1 MNPFQLPEEIQDRS
15 TYDRAVSHLREAGIR
30 LPLLSELTNAPQAL
44 NDVYEKLNQVHAA
57 APDPRNL
64 YRVHWFNDRAR
75 TGLTATPEY
84 VRLPKALT
92 GVDAPIIVALGDR
105 FPMIG
110 AHKVLAAYGCLVP
123 RLVSGA
129 FDPGHHRAVW
139 PSTGNY
145 CRGGIAISRMLGC
158 HGVAVLPEGMSRER
172 FSWLEKWVN
181 DPEDIV
187 RTPGTESN
195 VKEIYDK
202 CEELS
207 RDPQNII
214 VNQISEFSN
223 YLVHRF
229 VTGNALDRIFQS
241 VSASLPNA
249 RLAGFIAATG
259 SAGSLGAG
267 DHLKYRYGTRI
278 VAVEPVECPTL
289 LYNGFGELNIQG
301 VGDKHVPL
309 IHNVMNTDFVVGVSD
324 YDSDGINALFN
335 TPAGQNYLHQRKG
348 ISAEILDALTS
359 MGFSGI
365 ANVLA
370 AIKLAKYLSLGP
382 EDVLITVATDGSAL
396 YQTELQKWLSLE
408 APEDV
413 DENLAAELYGTHL
426 KNVRVDHL
434 LELTEIDRNRIFN
447 LGYYTWVEQQG
458 INIQDFERRRH
469 QTFWNQLER
478 LIPTWDAMI
487 EAFNQ
492 ETAQSRNF

>member
-44 NDVYEKLNQVHAA
+44 NDVYEKLNQVHAD

-75 TGLTATPEY
+75 TGLTDTPEF

-92 GVDAPIIVALGDR
+92 GVDAQIVVALGDR

-145 CRGGIAISRMLGC
+145 CRGGIAISRILGC

-172 FSWLEKWVN
+172 FSWLEKWVS
-181 DPEDIV
+181 DPQDIV

-202 CEELS
+202 CEQLS

-214 VNQISEFSN
+214 VNQFSEFSN
-223 YLVHRF
+223 YLVHRL

-241 VSASLPNA
+241 VSTSLPNA
-249 RLAGFIAATG
+249 RLTGFIAATG
-259 SAGSLGAG
+259 SAGTLGAG
-267 DHLKYRYGTRI
+267 DHLKSRYGTRI

-289 LYNGFGELNIQG
+289 LYNGFGEHNIQG

-335 TPAGQNYLHQRKG
+335 TPAGRNYLHRRKG

-359 MGFSGI
+359 LGFSGI

-408 APEDV
+408 APEGV
-413 DENLAAELYGTHL
+413 DETLSAELYGTHL

-492 ETAQSRNF
+492 ETAQSRNA

>member
-1 MNPFQLPEEIQDRS
+1 MNPFRLPDEIQDHS
-15 TYDRAVSHLREAGIR
+15 TYDRAVTHLRKFRVR
-30 LPLLSELTNAPQAL
+30 LPKFSELVNAPQAL
-44 NDVYEKLNQVHAA
+44 SEVYTKLGELDAD

-64 YRVHWFNDRAR
+64 FRVHWYNDHNR
-75 TGLTATPEY
+75 TGLAETPEF

-92 GVDAPIIVALGDR
+92 GVDAQIIVALGDR

-110 AHKVLAAYGCLVP
+110 AHKVLAAYGCLIP

-129 FDPGHHRAVW
+129 FDPGYHRAVW

-145 CRGGIAISRMLGC
+145 CRGGIAISRILGC

-172 FSWLEKWVN
+172 FRWLEKWVS

-202 CEELS
+202 CMQLAS
-207 RDPQNII
+207 DSQNII
-214 VNQISEFSN
+214 VNQFSEFSN

-229 VTGNALDRIFQS
+229 VTGNALDRIYQS

-259 SAGSLGAG
+259 SAGTLGAG
-267 DHLKYRYGTRI
+267 DHLKNLYGTRI
-278 VAVEPVECPTL
+278 AAVEPAEWPTL
-289 LYNGFGELNIQG
+289 LYNGFGDHNIQG

-324 YDSDGINALFN
+324 YDSECINALFN
-335 TPAGQNYLHQRKG
+335 TPAGRNFLHQRKG
-348 ISAEILDALTS
+348 ISVKILDALTS

-396 YQTELQKWLSLE
+396 YETELQKWLSLK
-408 APEDV
+408 APDDV
-413 DENLAAELYGTHL
+413 DEVLSAELYGTHL

-434 LELTEIDRNRIFN
+434 LELSEIDRNRIFN

-458 INIQDFERRRH
+458 INIEDFERRRD
-469 QTFWNQLER
+469 QKFWNQLES
-478 LIPTWDAMI
+478 LIPKWDAMI

-492 ETAQSRNF
+492 QTE

>member
-44 NDVYEKLNQVHAA
+44 NDVYEKLNQVHAD

-75 TGLTATPEY
+75 TGLTDTPEF

-92 GVDAPIIVALGDR
+92 GVDAQIIVALGDR

-145 CRGGIAISRMLGC
+145 CRGGIAISRILGC

-172 FSWLEKWVN
+172 FSWLEKWVS
-181 DPEDIV
+181 DPQDIV

-202 CEELS
+202 CEQLS

-214 VNQISEFSN
+214 VNQFSEFSN
-223 YLVHRF
+223 YLVHRS

-241 VSASLPNA
+241 VSTSLPNA

-259 SAGSLGAG
+259 SAGTLGAG
-267 DHLKYRYGTRI
+267 DHLKSRYGTRI

-289 LYNGFGELNIQG
+289 LYNGFGEHNIQG

-335 TPAGQNYLHQRKG
+335 TPAGRNYLHQRKG

-359 MGFSGI
+359 LGFSGI

-408 APEDV
+408 APEGV
-413 DENLAAELYGTHL
+413 DETLSAELYGTHL

-492 ETAQSRNF
+492 ETAQSRNA

>member
-1 MNPFQLPEEIQDRS
+1 MNPFLLPKEIQDRP
-15 TYDRAVSHLREAGIR
+15 TYDRAVAHLREAGVR
-30 LPLLSELTNAPQAL
+30 LPLFSELANAPQTL
-44 NDVYEKLNQVHAA
+44 NDVYTKLNQVHAD
-57 APDPRNL
+57 APDSRNL
-64 YRVHWFNDRAR
+64 FRVHWFNDRAR
-75 TGLTATPEY
+75 TGLTDTPEF

-92 GVDAPIIVALGDR
+92 GVDAQIVVALGDR

-145 CRGGIAISRMLGC
+145 CRGGIAISRILGC

-172 FSWLEKWVN
+172 FSWLEKWVS
-181 DPEDIV
+181 DPQDIV

-202 CEELS
+202 CEQLS

-214 VNQISEFSN
+214 VNQFSEFSN
-223 YLVHRF
+223 YLVHRS

-241 VSASLPNA
+241 VSTSLPNA

-259 SAGSLGAG
+259 SAGTLGAG
-267 DHLKYRYGTRI
+267 DHLKSRYGTRI

-289 LYNGFGELNIQG
+289 LYNGFGEHNIQG

-335 TPAGQNYLHQRKG
+335 TPAGRNYLHQRKG

-359 MGFSGI
+359 LGFSGI

-370 AIKLAKYLSLGP
+370 AIKLAKYLSLDP

-396 YQTELQKWLSLE
+396 YETELQKWLSLE
-408 APEDV
+408 GPENV
-413 DENLAAELYGTHL
+413 DEILAAELYGTHL

-492 ETAQSRNF
+492 ETAQSRNA

>member
-15 TYDRAVSHLREAGIR
+15 TYDRAVAHLREAGIR

-44 NDVYEKLNQVHAA
+44 NDVYEKLNQVHAD

-75 TGLTATPEY
+75 TGLTDTPEF

-92 GVDAPIIVALGDR
+92 GVDAQIIVALGDR

-145 CRGGIAISRMLGC
+145 CRGGIAISRILGC

-172 FSWLEKWVN
+172 FSWLEKWVS
-181 DPEDIV
+181 DPQDIV

-202 CEELS
+202 CEQLS

-214 VNQISEFSN
+214 VNQFSEFSN
-223 YLVHRF
+223 YLVHRS

-241 VSASLPNA
+241 VSTSLPNA

-259 SAGSLGAG
+259 SAGTLGAG
-267 DHLKYRYGTRI
+267 DHLKSRYGTRI

-289 LYNGFGELNIQG
+289 LYNGFGEHNIQG

-335 TPAGQNYLHQRKG
+335 TPAGRNYLHQRKG

-359 MGFSGI
+359 LGFSGI

-408 APEDV
+408 APEGV
-413 DENLAAELYGTHL
+413 DETLSAELYGTHL

-492 ETAQSRNF
+492 ETAQSRNA

>member
-44 NDVYEKLNQVHAA
+44 NDVYEKLNQVHAD

-75 TGLTATPEY
+75 TGLTDTPEF

-92 GVDAPIIVALGDR
+92 GVDAQIVVALGDR

-145 CRGGIAISRMLGC
+145 CRGGIAISRILGC

-172 FSWLEKWVN
+172 FSWLEKWVS
-181 DPEDIV
+181 DPQDIV

-202 CEELS
+202 CEQLS

-214 VNQISEFSN
+214 VNQFSEFSN
-223 YLVHRF
+223 YLVHRS

-241 VSASLPNA
+241 VSTSLPNA

-259 SAGSLGAG
+259 SAGTLGAG
-267 DHLKYRYGTRI
+267 DHLKSRYGTRI

-289 LYNGFGELNIQG
+289 LYNGFGEHNIQG

-335 TPAGQNYLHQRKG
+335 TPAGRNYLHQRKG

-359 MGFSGI
+359 LGFSGI
-365 ANVLA
+365 TNVLA

-408 APEDV
+408 APEGV
-413 DENLAAELYGTHL
+413 DETLSAELYGTHL

-492 ETAQSRNF
+492 ETAQSRNA

>member
-15 TYDRAVSHLREAGIR
+15 TYNRAVAHLREAGIR

-44 NDVYEKLNQVHAA
+44 NDVYEKLNQVHADD
-57 APDPRNL
+57 PDPRNL
-64 YRVHWFNDRAR
+64 YRVHWFNDHAR
-75 TGLTATPEY
+75 TGLTDTPEF

-92 GVDAPIIVALGDR
+92 GVDAQIIVALGDR

-145 CRGGIAISRMLGC
+145 CRGGIAISRILGC

-172 FSWLEKWVN
+172 FSWLEKWVS
-181 DPEDIV
+181 DPQDIV

-202 CEELS
+202 CEQLS

-214 VNQISEFSN
+214 VNQFSEFSN
-223 YLVHRF
+223 YLVHRL

-241 VSASLPNA
+241 VSTSLPNA

-259 SAGSLGAG
+259 SAGTLGAG
-267 DHLKYRYGTRI
+267 DHLKNRYGTRI

-289 LYNGFGELNIQG
+289 LYNGFGEHNIQG

-335 TPAGQNYLHQRKG
+335 TPAGRNYLHRRKG

-359 MGFSGI
+359 LGFSGI

-396 YQTELQKWLSLE
+396 YQTELQKWLSRE
-408 APEDV
+408 APKGV
-413 DENLAAELYGTHL
+413 DEILSAELYGAHL

-434 LELTEIDRNRIFN
+434 LELTESDRNRIFN

-492 ETAQSRNF
+492 ETAQSRNA

>member
-1 MNPFQLPEEIQDRS
+1 
-15 TYDRAVSHLREAGIR
+15 
-30 LPLLSELTNAPQAL
+30 
-44 NDVYEKLNQVHAA
+44 
-57 APDPRNL
+57 
-64 YRVHWFNDRAR
+64 
-75 TGLTATPEY
+75 
-84 VRLPKALT
+84 
-92 GVDAPIIVALGDR
+92 
-105 FPMIG
+105 MIG

-145 CRGGIAISRMLGC
+145 CRGGIAISRILGC

-172 FSWLEKWVN
+172 FSWLEKWVS
-181 DPEDIV
+181 DPQDIV

-214 VNQISEFSN
+214 VNQFSEFSN
-223 YLVHRF
+223 YLVHRL

-241 VSASLPNA
+241 VSTSLPNA
-249 RLAGFIAATG
+249 RLTGFIAATG
-259 SAGSLGAG
+259 SAGTLGAG
-267 DHLKYRYGTRI
+267 DHLKNRYGTRI

-289 LYNGFGELNIQG
+289 LYNGFGEHNIQG

-335 TPAGQNYLHQRKG
+335 TPAGRNYLHRRKG

-359 MGFSGI
+359 LGFSGI

-396 YQTELQKWLSLE
+396 YETELQKWLSLK
-408 APEDV
+408 APKGV
-413 DENLAAELYGTHL
+413 DEILSAELYGAHL

-434 LELTEIDRNRIFN
+434 LELTESDRNRIFN

-469 QTFWNQLER
+469 QTFWNQLEG

-492 ETAQSRNF
+492 ETAKSRNA

>member
-15 TYDRAVSHLREAGIR
+15 TYDRAVAHLREAGIR

-44 NDVYEKLNQVHAA
+44 NDVYEKLNQVHAD

-75 TGLTATPEY
+75 TGLTDTPEF

-92 GVDAPIIVALGDR
+92 GVDAQIIVALGDR

-145 CRGGIAISRMLGC
+145 CRGGIAISRILGC

-172 FSWLEKWVN
+172 FSWLEKWVS
-181 DPEDIV
+181 DPQDIV

-202 CEELS
+202 CEQLS

-214 VNQISEFSN
+214 VNQFSEFSN
-223 YLVHRF
+223 YLVHRL

-241 VSASLPNA
+241 VSTSLPNA

-259 SAGSLGAG
+259 SAGTLGAG
-267 DHLKYRYGTRI
+267 DHLKSRYGTRI

-289 LYNGFGELNIQG
+289 LYNGFGEHNIQG

-335 TPAGQNYLHQRKG
+335 TPAGRNYLHQRKG

-359 MGFSGI
+359 LGFSGI

-408 APEDV
+408 APEGV
-413 DENLAAELYGTHL
+413 DETLSAELYGAHL

-492 ETAQSRNF
+492 ETAQSRNA

>member
-15 TYDRAVSHLREAGIR
+15 TYNRAVAHLREAGIR

-44 NDVYEKLNQVHAA
+44 NNVYEKLNQVHADD
-57 APDPRNL
+57 PDPRNL
-64 YRVHWFNDRAR
+64 YRVHWFNDHAR
-75 TGLTATPEY
+75 TGLTDTPEF

-92 GVDAPIIVALGDR
+92 GVDAQIIVALGDR

-145 CRGGIAISRMLGC
+145 CRGGIAISRILGC

-172 FSWLEKWVN
+172 FSWLEKWVS
-181 DPEDIV
+181 DPQDIV

-214 VNQISEFSN
+214 VNQFSEFSN
-223 YLVHRF
+223 YLVHRL

-241 VSASLPNA
+241 VSTSLPNA
-249 RLAGFIAATG
+249 RLTGFIAATG
-259 SAGSLGAG
+259 SAGTLGAG
-267 DHLKYRYGTRI
+267 DHLKSRYGTRI

-289 LYNGFGELNIQG
+289 LYNGFGEHNIQG

-335 TPAGQNYLHQRKG
+335 TPAGRNYLHRRKC

-359 MGFSGI
+359 LGFSGI

-396 YQTELQKWLSLE
+396 YGTELQKWLSLK
-408 APEDV
+408 APKGV
-413 DENLAAELYGTHL
+413 DEILSAELYGAHL

-434 LELTEIDRNRIFN
+434 LELTESDRNRIFN

-469 QTFWNQLER
+469 QTFWNQLEA

-492 ETAQSRNF
+492 ETAKSRNA

>member
-15 TYDRAVSHLREAGIR
+15 TYNRAVAHLREAGIR

-44 NDVYEKLNQVHAA
+44 NNVYEKLNQVQADD
-57 APDPRNL
+57 PDPRNL
-64 YRVHWFNDRAR
+64 YRVHWFNDHSR
-75 TGLTATPEY
+75 TGLTDTPEF

-92 GVDAPIIVALGDR
+92 GVEAQIIVALGDR

-145 CRGGIAISRMLGC
+145 CRGGIAISRILGC

-172 FSWLEKWVN
+172 FSWLEKWVS
-181 DPEDIV
+181 DPQDIV

-202 CEELS
+202 CEQLS

-214 VNQISEFSN
+214 VNQFSEFSN
-223 YLVHRF
+223 YLVHRL

-241 VSASLPNA
+241 VSTSLPNA
-249 RLAGFIAATG
+249 RLTGFIAATG
-259 SAGSLGAG
+259 SAGTLGAG
-267 DHLKYRYGTRI
+267 DHLKNRYGTRI

-289 LYNGFGELNIQG
+289 LYNGFGEHNIQG

-335 TPAGQNYLHQRKG
+335 TPAGRNYLHRRKG

-359 MGFSGI
+359 LGFSGI

-396 YQTELQKWLSLE
+396 YETELQKWLSLK
-408 APEDV
+408 APKGV
-413 DENLAAELYGTHL
+413 DEILSAELYGAHL

-434 LELTEIDRNRIFN
+434 LELTESDRNRIFN

-469 QTFWNQLER
+469 QTFWNQLEG

-492 ETAQSRNF
+492 ETAKSRNA

>member
-1 MNPFQLPEEIQDRS
+1 MNPFRLPDEIQDHS
-15 TYDRAVSHLREAGIR
+15 TYDRAVTHLRKFRVR
-30 LPLLSELTNAPQAL
+30 LPQFSELVNAPQAL
-44 NDVYEKLNQVHAA
+44 SEVYTKLGELDAD

-64 YRVHWFNDRAR
+64 FRVHWYNDHNR
-75 TGLTATPEY
+75 TGLAETPEF

-92 GVDAPIIVALGDR
+92 GVDAQIIVALGDR

-110 AHKVLAAYGCLVP
+110 AHKVLAAYGCLIP

-129 FDPGHHRAVW
+129 FDPGYHRAVW

-145 CRGGIAISRMLGC
+145 CRGGIAISRILGC

-172 FSWLEKWVN
+172 FRWLEKWVS
-181 DPEDIV
+181 DPENIV

-202 CEELS
+202 CMQLAS
-207 RDPQNII
+207 DSQNII
-214 VNQISEFSN
+214 VNQFSEFSN

-229 VTGNALDRIFQS
+229 VTGNALDRIYQS

-259 SAGSLGAG
+259 SAGTLGAG
-267 DHLKYRYGTRI
+267 DHLKNLYGTRI
-278 VAVEPVECPTL
+278 AAVEPAECPTL
-289 LYNGFGELNIQG
+289 LYNGFGDHNIQG

-335 TPAGQNYLHQRKG
+335 TPAGRNFLHQRKG
-348 ISAEILDALTS
+348 ISVKILDALTS

-382 EDVLITVATDGSAL
+382 EDVLITIATDGSAL
-396 YQTELQKWLSLE
+396 YETELQKWLSLE
-408 APEDV
+408 APDDV
-413 DENLAAELYGTHL
+413 DEVLSAELYGTHL

-434 LELTEIDRNRIFN
+434 LELSEIDRNRIFN
-447 LGYYTWVEQQG
+447 LVYYTWVEQQG
-458 INIQDFERRRH
+458 INIEDFERRRD
-469 QTFWNQLER
+469 QKFWNQLES
-478 LIPTWDAMI
+478 LIATWDTMI

-492 ETAQSRNF
+492 QTA

>member
-1 MNPFQLPEEIQDRS
+1 MNPFQLPEAIQDRS
-15 TYDRAVSHLREAGIR
+15 TYDRAVVHLQEAGIR
-30 LPLLSELTNAPQAL
+30 LPLFSELANAPQAL
-44 NDVYEKLNQVHAA
+44 SNTYTKLNQVHAD

-64 YRVHWFNDRAR
+64 FRVHWYNDQTR
-75 TGLTATPEY
+75 TGLTDTPEF
-84 VRLPKALT
+84 VCLPKALT
-92 GVDAPIIVALGDR
+92 GVDAQIIVALGDR

-129 FDPGHHRAVW
+129 FDPSHHRAIW

-145 CRGGIAISRMLGC
+145 CRGGIAISRILGC

-172 FSWLEKWVN
+172 FSWLEKWVS

-202 CEELS
+202 CEQLA

-214 VNQISEFSN
+214 VNQFSEFSN

-259 SAGSLGAG
+259 SAGTLGAG
-267 DHLKYRYGTRI
+267 DHLKNRYGTRI

-289 LYNGFGELNIQG
+289 LYNGFGEHNIQG

-309 IHNVMNTDFVVGVSD
+309 IHNVMNTDLVVGVSD

-348 ISAEILDALTS
+348 ISTGVLDALTS

-370 AIKLAKYLSLGP
+370 AIKVARYLSLGP

-408 APEDV
+408 APEGFN
-413 DENLAAELYGTHL
+413 ELLAAELYGTHL

-434 LELTEIDRNRIFN
+434 LELTEIDRTRIFN

-458 INIQDFERRRH
+458 IDTLDFERRRK
-469 QTFWNQLER
+469 QAFWDQLER
-478 LIPTWDAMI
+478 LIPVWDTLI
-487 EAFNQ
+487 DAFNQ
-492 ETAQSRNF
+492 ETGQT

>member
-44 NDVYEKLNQVHAA
+44 NDVYEKLNQVHAD

-75 TGLTATPEY
+75 TGLTDTPEF

-92 GVDAPIIVALGDR
+92 GVDAQIVVALGDR

-145 CRGGIAISRMLGC
+145 CRGGIAISRILGC

-172 FSWLEKWVN
+172 FSWLEKWVS
-181 DPEDIV
+181 DPQDIV

-202 CEELS
+202 CEQLS

-214 VNQISEFSN
+214 VNQFSEFSN
-223 YLVHRF
+223 YLVHRS

-241 VSASLPNA
+241 VSTSLPNA

-259 SAGSLGAG
+259 SAGTLGAG
-267 DHLKYRYGTRI
+267 DHLKSRYGTRI

-289 LYNGFGELNIQG
+289 LYNGFGEHNIQG

-335 TPAGQNYLHQRKG
+335 TPAGRNYLHQRKG

-359 MGFSGI
+359 LGFSGI

-396 YQTELQKWLSLE
+396 YQTELQKWLSVE

-413 DENLAAELYGTHL
+413 DEILAAELYGTHL

-492 ETAQSRNF
+492 ETAQSRNA

>member
-44 NDVYEKLNQVHAA
+44 NDVYEKLNQVHAD

-75 TGLTATPEY
+75 TGLTDTPEF

-92 GVDAPIIVALGDR
+92 GVDAQIVVALGDR

-145 CRGGIAISRMLGC
+145 CRGGIAISRILGC

-172 FSWLEKWVN
+172 FSWLEKWVS
-181 DPEDIV
+181 DPQDIV

-202 CEELS
+202 CEQLS

-214 VNQISEFSN
+214 VNQFSEFSN
-223 YLVHRF
+223 YLVHRS

-241 VSASLPNA
+241 VSTSLPNA

-259 SAGSLGAG
+259 SAGTLGAG
-267 DHLKYRYGTRI
+267 DHLKSRYGTRI

-289 LYNGFGELNIQG
+289 LYNGFGEHNIQG

-335 TPAGQNYLHQRKG
+335 TPAGRNYLHQRKG

-359 MGFSGI
+359 LGFSGI

-408 APEDV
+408 APEGV
-413 DENLAAELYGTHL
+413 DETLSAELYGTHL

-492 ETAQSRNF
+492 ETAQSRNA

>member
-44 NDVYEKLNQVHAA
+44 NDVYEKLNQVHADD
-57 APDPRNL
+57 PDPRNL

-75 TGLTATPEY
+75 TGLTDTPEF

-92 GVDAPIIVALGDR
+92 GVDAQIVVALGDR

-145 CRGGIAISRMLGC
+145 CRGGIAISRILGC

-172 FSWLEKWVN
+172 FSWLEKWVS
-181 DPEDIV
+181 DPQDIV

-202 CEELS
+202 CEQLS

-214 VNQISEFSN
+214 VNQFSEFSN
-223 YLVHRF
+223 YLVHRS

-241 VSASLPNA
+241 VSTSLPNA

-259 SAGSLGAG
+259 SAGTLGAG
-267 DHLKYRYGTRI
+267 DHLKSRYGTRI

-289 LYNGFGELNIQG
+289 LYNGFGEHNIQG

-335 TPAGQNYLHQRKG
+335 TPAGRNYLHRRKG

-359 MGFSGI
+359 LGFSGI

-408 APEDV
+408 APEGV
-413 DENLAAELYGTHL
+413 DETLSAELYGTHL

-492 ETAQSRNF
+492 ETAQSRNA

>member
-44 NDVYEKLNQVHAA
+44 NDVYEKLNQVHAD

-75 TGLTATPEY
+75 TGLTDTPEF

-92 GVDAPIIVALGDR
+92 GVDAQIVGALGDR
-105 FPMIG
+105 VPMIG

-145 CRGGIAISRMLGC
+145 CRGGIAISRILGC

-172 FSWLEKWVN
+172 FSWLEKWVS
-181 DPEDIV
+181 DPQDIV

-202 CEELS
+202 CEQLS

-214 VNQISEFSN
+214 VNQFSEFSN
-223 YLVHRF
+223 YLVHRS

-241 VSASLPNA
+241 VSTSLPNA

-259 SAGSLGAG
+259 SAGTLGAG
-267 DHLKYRYGTRI
+267 DHLKSRYGTRI

-289 LYNGFGELNIQG
+289 LYNGFGEHNIQG

-335 TPAGQNYLHQRKG
+335 TPAGRNYLHQRKG

-359 MGFSGI
+359 LGFSGI

-408 APEDV
+408 APEGV
-413 DENLAAELYGTHL
+413 DETLSAELYGTHL

-458 INIQDFERRRH
+458 INIEDFERRRD
-469 QTFWNQLER
+469 QKFWNQLES
-478 LIPTWDAMI
+478 LIPRWDAMI
-487 EAFNQ
+487 ESFNQ
-492 ETAQSRNF
+492 KTA